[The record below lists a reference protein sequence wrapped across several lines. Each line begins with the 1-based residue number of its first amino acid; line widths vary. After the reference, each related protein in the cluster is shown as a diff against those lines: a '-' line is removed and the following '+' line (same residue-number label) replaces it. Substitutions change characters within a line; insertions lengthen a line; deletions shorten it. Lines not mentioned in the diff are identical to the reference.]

1 LGEGADGSM
10 TVERWKD
17 VMRSAA
23 SFRSHIETIRAESD
37 VKDQKELLLEC
48 VWRPILSAVS
58 GLWGIAPMG
67 HYHADIFTAP
77 YQNGSVSGARLGID
91 LAYEIFSGAFR
102 LRRPDVFQEMF
113 THLCYMTGLLGEYNR
128 SVEERSDDFINT
140 IERQSAF
147 TLAINITEEYGDLIG
162 LDGWKC
168 VWAMLFELRDLK
180 LLSGRGQRNIL
191 KESDPDM
198 LSPKARLDFCRRM
211 ANLDSFDEVEG
222 PPRKMSLMN
231 FVFGSS
237 GSIDGGGKIALAQG
251 AYTRS
256 TYRKEDDL
264 IWDDLASSDEE
275 NERSPEYLSFPSES
289 PRRLS
294 SIGASF
300 ERQLMYESS
309 LDNEI
314 VGVTG
319 LERIDV
325 SLTNPNSTR
334 ARVRQRLSQLVNF
347 DGLIA
352 ESRYLSE
359 EGLSDELNSLVEII
373 CDSSKM
379 TSSSTYGTE
388 NNGAILG
395 LPLSPASEAFAEILL
410 CEIALKNRD
419 RFALIWETI
428 LRAHYNSRLTYRHS
442 RGREHGDEDHQPET
456 IKLTSG
462 IEKCVTGIL
471 RLCVRTSNRNM
482 ISNEVL
488 STLKILHPPLG
499 LLWSPLELNLDK
511 HLAEGLWRV
520 VQNVDGL
527 AQVNDDGWSGILGL
541 AEWCATRGGL
551 RSNDHN
557 QNVGSL
563 AEDDPSLQTFRSLHL
578 ILHAVELKNALRV
591 ERWPQIVRSVRCL
604 VEAGERGQCPK
615 LR

>member
-1 LGEGADGSM
+1 M

-23 SFRSHIETIRAESD
+23 PFQSHAETIQAGSD
-37 VKDQKELLLEC
+37 AKDQKELLLEC
-48 VWRPILSAVS
+48 VWLPILSAVS
-58 GLWGIAPMG
+58 GLWGIVPMG
-67 HYHADIFTAP
+67 AYHVDMSTVPDRKGI
-77 YQNGSVSGARLGID
+77 VSATRLGID
-91 LAYEIFSGAFR
+91 LACEMFSGASK
-102 LRRPDVFQEMF
+102 LRRPDIFQEMF
-113 THLCYMTGLLGEYNR
+113 TNICYMTGLLGEYDR
-128 SVEERSDDFINT
+128 AREERAYDFIKT

-147 TLAINITEEYGDLIG
+147 TVAFNITEEYGDLIG

-180 LLSGRGQRNIL
+180 LLSGRGHRSIL

-198 LSPKARLDFCRRM
+198 LSPKARLDFNKRM
-211 ANLDSFDEVEG
+211 VSFSFNEVEGPVEG

-231 FVFGSS
+231 FVFGSN
-237 GSIDGGGKIALAQG
+237 GSLDGGKNALAQG
-251 AYTRS
+251 RSTRS
-256 TYRKEDDL
+256 THGKEDDL
-264 IWDDLASSDEE
+264 IWDDLGSSDEE
-275 NERSPEYLSFPSES
+275 NERSPEDLSFPSES
-289 PRRLS
+289 QRRIS

-300 ERQLMYESS
+300 ERQLMYEGT

-325 SLTNPNSTR
+325 SHTNPNSTR
-334 ARVRQRLSQLVNF
+334 ARVRQRLSQLVDF
-347 DGLIA
+347 DGLIIG

-379 TSSSTYGTE
+379 TSSSAHGTD
-388 NNGAILG
+388 NNGALLG

-410 CEIALKNRD
+410 CEIALRNRD
-419 RFALIWETI
+419 RFALIWDTI

-442 RGREHGDEDHQPET
+442 RGRERGDEDHQPET

-488 STLKILHPPLG
+488 STLNILHPPLG

-527 AQVNDDGWSGILGL
+527 TQINDEGWSGILGL

-551 RSNDHN
+551 RSSDLN
-557 QNVGSL
+557 QNAGSL

-578 ILHAVELKNALRV
+578 ILHAAELKNALRI